1 MGQPFSEGYPEAEA
15 FYLELEG
22 AVISQICDEL
32 ENSSQK
38 DKQVVVD
45 TTGSLI
51 YLEKKL
57 LNRLR
62 NLTLTVQLKLPEE
75 KHEQLFEAYLLDPK
89 PVIWGGEYLPREGES
104 PQNALG
110 RCYRELISFR
120 NERYGLLADCVL
132 DYSFHHCAK
141 TGVEEL
147 LEFVTNNYKM
157 KP

>member
-1 MGQPFSEGYPEAEA
+1 
-15 FYLELEG
+15 
-22 AVISQICDEL
+22 
-32 ENSSQK
+32 
-38 DKQVVVD
+38 
-45 TTGSLI
+45 
-51 YLEKKL
+51 L

-110 RCYRELISFR
+110 RCYRELLSFR

-147 LEFVTNNYKM
+147 LELVTNNFKM